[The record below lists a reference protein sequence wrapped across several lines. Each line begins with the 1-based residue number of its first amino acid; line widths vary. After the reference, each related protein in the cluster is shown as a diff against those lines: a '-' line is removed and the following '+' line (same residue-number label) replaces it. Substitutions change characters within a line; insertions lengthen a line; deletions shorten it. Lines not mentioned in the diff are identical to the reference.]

1 MLNVPDLRLLLLAYG
16 NAYQSL
22 WTQKAQL
29 HAAIEQAD
37 TVEAVNQ
44 ISFHFP

>member
-1 MLNVPDLRLLLLAYG
+1 MLSVPDLRLLLLAYG
-16 NAYQSL
+16 NTYQSL

-29 HAAIEQAD
+29 HAAIEQTE

-44 ISFHFP
+44 ISINFP